1 MRLTKDVRQQLL
13 EQNDGFT
20 TTSNYSAKNYSEHRR
35 YEIRGGE
42 LHILS
47 NSNTSWADSRERS
60 EYVADEEQTHR
71 FLYDNLGLLNQ
82 DGVVERAPQRKLKPA
97 LDQSN
102 EDAPY
107 RYAEGDEDDEDREI
121 EDKTDFDPNASIT
134 PLMAG
139 AALLLAF
146 AGVAVWNNTAKPA
159 LDRRRAA
166 REERKAAKGRSQEEC
181 TDDPDAVSDG

>member
-1 MRLTKDVRQQLL
+1 MRLTKDVRRQLL

-42 LHILS
+42 LHIQS

-71 FLYDNLGLLNQ
+71 FLYENLGLLNQ

-102 EDAPY
+102 EDAPN
-107 RYAEGDEDDEDREI
+107 RYDEDGEI
-121 EDKTDFDPNASIT
+121 EDKTDFNPDSSIT
-134 PLMAG
+134 PLVAG

-146 AGVAVWNNTAKPA
+146 AGVVVWNNTAKPA

-166 REERKAAKGRSQEEC
+166 REERKAAKGRFQEER
-181 TDDPDAVSDG
+181 TDDPDALSDG